1 MPSCTHVVM
10 NDLQRLHRALVDAVQ
25 NTNGDLAQPVTV
37 SQVYQELVPYRSAR
51 SLIGFEMNAD
61 YEYALLRLLAGEDDL
76 VRLEPPEVREVL
88 QRELESPNPNV
99 SLFRAYANCDVYL
112 SNAGDWSSGMSD
124 EPVVEVEFEESEP
137 DSVVSPRAEEVS
149 NIAHFSANA
158 HTSPTHDCAFCGG
171 ALPNSRLVNFCP
183 HCGNDLTRLACSNCG
198 EILDASWRFCVSCG
212 APAPSYGTDAN

>member
-1 MPSCTHVVM
+1 MT
-10 NDLQRLHRALVDAVQ
+10 DLQRLHRALVDAVQ
-25 NTNGDLAQPVTV
+25 NVNGDLAQPVTV

-112 SNAGDWSSGMSD
+112 SSAHGWSSGMSD
-124 EPVVEVEFEESEP
+124 EPVVEVEFEEPEP
-137 DSVVSPRAEEVS
+137 EAVVASSAEDVS
-149 NIAHFSANA
+149 NITHFTADTQTSA
-158 HTSPTHDCAFCGG
+158 TRDCAFCGG
-171 ALPNSRLVNFCP
+171 PLPDSRLVNFCP
-183 HCGNDLTRLACSNCG
+183 HCGNDLTRQACSNCG
-198 EILDASWRFCVSCG
+198 EILEASWRFCVSCG